1 MSKSFSTTIQTFTED
16 SAIISKEKEIDC
28 LVQHKKI
35 DFCYKI
41 EKIYCV
47 NKHVIS
53 KAVFMKKSFN

>member
-1 MSKSFSTTIQTFTED
+1 MSKSFSTTIETFTED

-53 KAVFMKKSFN
+53 KEKF